1 MFLHLGGDRA
11 IAVKDILVIGDCNSL
26 KSRSGKR
33 SDINREFLDNKKKTG
48 NVIDVSDKEP
58 KSFVVAGDMIYLS
71 SISSLTL
78 KRRAAMIFDS
88 DSRI

>member
-33 SDINREFLDNKKKTG
+33 SDINREFLENKKKTG
-48 NVIDVSDKEP
+48 KLD
-58 KSFVVAGDMIYLS
+58 
-71 SISSLTL
+71 
-78 KRRAAMIFDS
+78 
-88 DSRI
+88 